1 MNLKLVKFLA
11 EIINNLTPEEKEV
24 LGTMINLV
32 QDNNQPENQSWH
44 EFIENT
50 YGSIQDET
58 FFRHSQGN
66 FEQRELFE

>member
-1 MNLKLVKFLA
+1 MNLKLVESLA
-11 EIINNLTPEEKEV
+11 EIINNLTPEEKLA

-32 QDNNQPENQSWH
+32 KDNNQTENQSWH

-58 FFRHSQGN
+58 FVRHSQGD